1 MIFVVKATG
10 KKNAAKKKAAKGMGG
25 RIHREQVAKK
35 LRDIISDDV
44 FAPSDRAD
52 STKKYRIPQHQRF
65 ASWPVSYKIALVDSV
80 FCDYP
85 IGAIIVT
92 THVDES
98 GIYYNI
104 PDGQTR
110 MSALQEFATSEFK
123 WDGRYY
129 TELSDEERCR
139 FGSYSVRVDNVE
151 AAPGTSAGEFD
162 LCISDMFE
170 RLNTSKPL
178 SDNDKFHNKQGTPA
192 MLLLRKLLHSAEFA
206 VDIKRFLWH
215 SVGEGKKRTHLK
227 SFVCVVLARALLEP
241 TCLTTSYSRNAPTL
255 VGAEIGEREEERV
268 RRFLRCY
275 FGILRTAL
283 EGKAAKPKYGNV
295 SGVCGLVLCNWIL
308 SESGHVSWPHGF
320 NDDMWCTYIN
330 LAETRVGFEDDV
342 HASLPHAARIR
353 TEQRAIRMRLECV
366 LRAHKAGW
374 PCKAK
379 SDDP

>member
-1 MIFVVKATG
+1 
-10 KKNAAKKKAAKGMGG
+10 MGG

-35 LRDIISDDV
+35 LRDIISEDV
-44 FAPSDRAD
+44 FAPSDRCD

-104 PDGQTR
+104 QDGQTR

-129 TELSDEERCR
+129 TDLSDEERCR

-178 SDNDKFHNKQGTPA
+178 SDNDKFHNKNGTPA
-192 MLLLRKLLHSAEFA
+192 MQLLQKLLHSVEFA
-206 VDIKRFLWH
+206 GDIKQFLWH
-215 SVGEGKKRTHLK
+215 SVGEGKKRTNLK
-227 SFVCVVLARALLEP
+227 SFVCVVLASALLEP

-255 VGAEIGEREEERV
+255 VAAEIGEREEERV

-283 EGKAAKPKYGNV
+283 EGKPVKAKYGNV
-295 SGVCGLVLCNWIL
+295 SGVCGLLLCNWIL
-308 SESGHVSWPHGF
+308 SEGGPASWPHGF
-320 NDDMWCTYIN
+320 HDPMWRSYIR
-330 LAETRVGFEDDV
+330 LSEARASFEDDV
-342 HASLPHAARIR
+342 FASLGRRDRAC
-353 TEQRAIRMRLECV
+353 TSQRSIRMRLECV
-366 LRAHKAGW
+366 MRAHKAGW
-374 PCKAK
+374 QFKP
-379 SDDP
+379 